1 MKDRSDYAG
10 NIAEVLAGE
19 HSAKVP
25 YPIGLQEVE
34 VLRVAPVGSA
44 LRRITFGGPDIAR
57 FHSHVAD
64 EHVRLIFPD
73 ANGVLRLPTLDGAML
88 DWGNP
93 RPVSREYTVRRH
105 SIADGELD
113 IDFVIHPG
121 GLASDWAASVTPGTK
136 AHIAGPPGGVVI
148 PQTYDDYL
156 LAGDI
161 TALPAIARLLE
172 HMPRDT
178 TGWAFIEVAEPSEEI
193 PLDPPAGVSVRWL
206 HRGDLAPGTSDILEQ
221 AVREVK
227 VTAGHRV
234 HAWVAGE
241 AGCLRGIRKFLRND
255 LGIGPK
261 DSLIAGYW
269 KRGVADFDR
278 EE

>member
-1 MKDRSDYAG
+1 VKDRSAYAD

-19 HSAKVP
+19 HYAKVP

-34 VLRVAPVGSA
+34 VVRVVPLGAA
-44 LRRITFGGPDIAR
+44 LRRITFGGPDIAT
-57 FHSHVAD
+57 FHSYVPD
-64 EHVRLIFPD
+64 EHVRLIFPGAD
-73 ANGVLRLPTLDGAML
+73 GVLRLPKLEGTML
-88 DWGNP
+88 EWGNP

-105 SIADGELD
+105 SVEDNELD

-121 GLASDWAASVTPGTK
+121 GLASDWAGSVTPGTK
-136 AHIAGPPGGVVI
+136 VYIAGPPGGVVI

-156 LAGDI
+156 LVGDI

-172 HMPRDT
+172 RMPRET
-178 TGWAFIEVAEPSEEI
+178 TGWALIEVAGPEEQI
-193 PLDPPAGVSVRWL
+193 PLDGPDGVAVRWL
-206 HRGDLAPGTSDILEQ
+206 HRGEREPGTGDLLEQ
-221 AVREVK
+221 AVRGVEVP
-227 VTAGHRV
+227 AGHRV
-234 HAWVAGE
+234 FAWVAGE
-241 AGCLRGIRKFLRND
+241 AGCLRGVRKIVRDD

>member
-1 MKDRSDYAG
+1 MKDRSAYAD

-19 HSAKVP
+19 HYAKVP

-34 VLRVAPVGSA
+34 VVRVVPLGAA
-44 LRRITFGGPDIAR
+44 LRRITFGGPDIAT
-57 FHSHVAD
+57 FHSYVPD
-64 EHVRLIFPD
+64 EHVRLIFPGAD
-73 ANGVLRLPTLDGAML
+73 GVLRLPKLEGTML
-88 DWGNP
+88 EWGNP

-105 SIADGELD
+105 SVEDNELD

-121 GLASDWAASVTPGTK
+121 GLASDWAGSVTPGTK
-136 AHIAGPPGGVVI
+136 VYIAGPPGGVVI

-156 LAGDI
+156 LVGDI

-172 HMPRDT
+172 RMPRET
-178 TGWAFIEVAEPSEEI
+178 TGWALIEVAGPEEQI
-193 PLDPPAGVSVRWL
+193 PLDGPDGVAVRWL
-206 HRGDLAPGTSDILEQ
+206 HRGEREPGTGDLLEQ
-221 AVREVK
+221 AVRGVEVP
-227 VTAGHRV
+227 AGHRV
-234 HAWVAGE
+234 FAWVAGE
-241 AGCLRGIRKFLRND
+241 AGCLRGVRKIVRD
-255 LGIGPK
+255 GLGIGPK

>member
-1 MKDRSDYAG
+1 MKDRSAYAD

-19 HSAKVP
+19 HYAKVP

-34 VLRVAPVGSA
+34 VVRVVPLGAA
-44 LRRITFGGPDIAR
+44 LRRITFGGPDIAT
-57 FHSHVAD
+57 FHSYVPD
-64 EHVRLIFPD
+64 EHVRLIFPGAD
-73 ANGVLRLPTLDGAML
+73 GVLRLPKLEGTML
-88 DWGNP
+88 EWGNP

-105 SIADGELD
+105 SVEDNELD

-121 GLASDWAASVTPGTK
+121 GLASDWAGSVTPGTK
-136 AHIAGPPGGVVI
+136 VYIAGPPGGVVI

-156 LAGDI
+156 LVGDI

-172 HMPRDT
+172 RMPRET
-178 TGWAFIEVAEPSEEI
+178 TGWALIEVAGPEEQI
-193 PLDPPAGVSVRWL
+193 PLDGPDGVAVRWL
-206 HRGDLAPGTSDILEQ
+206 HRGEREPGTGDLLEQ
-221 AVREVK
+221 AVRGVEVP
-227 VTAGHRV
+227 AGHRV
-234 HAWVAGE
+234 FAWVAGE
-241 AGCLRGIRKFLRND
+241 AGCLRGVRKIVRDD

>member
-1 MKDRSDYAG
+1 MKDRTAYRE
-10 NIAEVLAGE
+10 NIAEVLAGD
-19 HSAKVP
+19 HYAKVP

-34 VLRVAPVGSA
+34 VLRVAPVGAA
-44 LRRITFGGPDIAR
+44 LLRITFGGPDIAK
-57 FHSHVAD
+57 FHSYVPD
-64 EHVRLIFPD
+64 EHVRLIFPGED
-73 ANGVLRLPTLDGAML
+73 GVLRLPKLEGTML
-88 DWGNP
+88 EWGNP

-105 SIADGELD
+105 SVEDGELD

-136 AHIAGPPGGVVI
+136 VHIAGPPGGVAI
-148 PQTYDDYL
+148 PETYDDYL

-161 TALPAIARLLE
+161 TAVPAIARWLE
-172 HMPRDT
+172 RMPRTT
-178 TGWAFIEVAEPSEEI
+178 TGWVFIEVAGPAEEI
-193 PLDPPAGVSVRWL
+193 PLDPPAGMRVRWL
-206 HRGDLAPGTSDILEQ
+206 HRGELEPGTSDVLEQ
-221 AVREVK
+221 AVREVE
-227 VTAGHRV
+227 VPAGHRV
-234 HAWVAGE
+234 YAWVAGE
-241 AGCLRGIRKFLRND
+241 AGCLRGVRKIIRND